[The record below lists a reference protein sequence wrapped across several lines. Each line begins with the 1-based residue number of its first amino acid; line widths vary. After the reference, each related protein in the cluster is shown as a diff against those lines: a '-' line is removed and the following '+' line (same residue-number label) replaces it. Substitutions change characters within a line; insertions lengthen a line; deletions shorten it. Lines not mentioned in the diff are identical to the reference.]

1 MHIGFITPEFIT
13 DEIFSGG
20 LANYLYRVSKALIA
34 LGHEIDIIVLSKS
47 SSHPFKYDEI
57 QIHPIKLYM
66 AKHRLNKIT
75 RRRLYSTLRN
85 LDFSHKA
92 YKRIAQI
99 HKDNP
104 FDVVQL
110 SSYQA
115 CGLHTALFA
124 KVPHVSR
131 ISSYQPACNKYSRRN
146 RTVDTFCSEWLERLQ
161 LQYCRHIYAPSHL
174 LKHILLK
181 KARASQIDVIRTPF
195 FMEEDSWDT
204 SFVEEYDLLK
214 KKYLLFFGRYQLLKG
229 FHILAQ
235 ALPDILD
242 THPDCYALFV
252 GRDGPSKLAK
262 SMKEYTLS
270 LNAKN
275 QDRLMFIDQTRHSK
289 LYPIIANA
297 HLVVLPSLIDNLP
310 NALLEAMALSRP
322 VVGTIGASFDEV
334 IEDGINGY
342 LIPGN
347 DIRALSTKVIEVWN
361 NPSLDSIGQ
370 EACIKSQ
377 EFLPDRI
384 LPKLIAYY
392 QSVINSETPQLL
404 SRST

>member
-181 KARASQIDVIRTPF
+181 KARASKIDVIRTPF

-214 KKYLLFFGRYQLLKG
+214 KKYLLFFWPISASQRFSYFSTSASRYPRYSSRLLCSICGSRRSKQACEINERI
-229 FHILAQ
+229 HI
-235 ALPDILD
+235 I
-242 THPDCYALFV
+242 
-252 GRDGPSKLAK
+252 SKC
-262 SMKEYTLS
+262 
-270 LNAKN
+270 
-275 QDRLMFIDQTRHSK
+275 
-289 LYPIIANA
+289 
-297 HLVVLPSLIDNLP
+297 
-310 NALLEAMALSRP
+310 
-322 VVGTIGASFDEV
+322 
-334 IEDGINGY
+334 
-342 LIPGN
+342 
-347 DIRALSTKVIEVWN
+347 
-361 NPSLDSIGQ
+361 Q
-370 EACIKSQ
+370 E
-377 EFLPDRI
+377 
-384 LPKLIAYY
+384 
-392 QSVINSETPQLL
+392 
-404 SRST
+404 SRSTYVH